1 MNTPT
6 GSPDSLRSF
15 VGGVAKKAA
24 TGGRRAVVWVP
35 FPCDDTPAGMDRPVN
50 DGGEWRP
57 CSEVDA
63 ESRRLVLV
71 TPAKFDRETWAAPE
85 TPGNVPPAPDNR

>member
-24 TGGRRAVVWVP
+24 PGGRRAVVWVP

-50 DGGEWRP
+50 DGREWRP
-57 CSEVDA
+57 YSEVDA
-63 ESRRLVLV
+63 ESKRLVLV

-85 TPGNVPPAPDNR
+85 TPGNVPPALDNR